1 MIKTIFKIFAIACI
15 AVITFG
21 YMGIYQR
28 GELNETNH
36 FKQIG
41 KGIGQTF
48 TETTKIPGK
57 IKESQQW
64 QDFKEGLSDTTKT
77 K

>member
-1 MIKTIFKIFAIACI
+1 
-15 AVITFG
+15 
-21 YMGIYQR
+21 MGIYQR

-48 TETTKIPGK
+48 TETSKIPGK

-64 QDFKEGLSDTTKT
+64 QDFKEGFSDTTKT